1 VRRHDR
7 SNHHY
12 EGGAVSYLLDYA
24 RHPMLG
30 RRARNARVD
39 ERLRLNHPQ
48 FDGGAEVRVFVED
61 TSRAPHHREVAPRIR
76 LRISD
81 CAHQVNLEFGVE
93 TPELRANA
101 LFKIDT
107 LLDALSKFRHGLI
120 AEAALFERRQG
131 R

>member
-1 VRRHDR
+1 
-7 SNHHY
+7 
-12 EGGAVSYLLDYA
+12 VSYLLDYA

-61 TSRAPHHREVAPRIR
+61 TSRMPHREVAPRIR
-76 LRISD
+76 FRISD

-93 TPELRANA
+93 SPELRANA

-107 LLDALSKFRHGLI
+107 LLDALSKFRDGLI
-120 AEAALFERRQG
+120 AEAALFEQRQRR
-131 R
+131 